1 MIIAGAKCDKCG
13 RVEVMEYT
21 SEAIVEVM
29 LRQKG
34 WVIKDKKSI
43 CRVCSIKDKE
53 PNKQVVWYEILMQIL
68 NCIK

>member
-43 CRVCSIKDKE
+43 CRVCAIKDDDKIS
-53 PNKQVVWYEILMQIL
+53 K
-68 NCIK
+68 

>member
-13 RVEVMEYT
+13 RIESMEYT

-34 WVIKDKKSI
+34 WQFTKDKKSI
-43 CRVCSIKDKE
+43 CRVCSIKEKE
-53 PNKQVVWYEILMQIL
+53 SNK
-68 NCIK
+68 

>member
-29 LRQKG
+29 IRQKG
-34 WVIKDKKSI
+34 WNFKDKKSI
-43 CRVCSIKDKE
+43 CRVCGIKDKE
-53 PNKQVVWYEILMQIL
+53 VENGTKL
-68 NCIK
+68 

>member
-1 MIIAGAKCDKCG
+1 MIISGAKCDKCG

-34 WVIKDKKSI
+34 WIFKDKKSI
-43 CRVCSIKDKE
+43 CRVCGIKEKE
-53 PNKQVVWYEILMQIL
+53 SNK
-68 NCIK
+68 

>member
-1 MIIAGAKCDKCG
+1 MIISGAKCDKCG

-34 WVIKDKKSI
+34 WIIKDKKSI
-43 CRVCSIKDKE
+43 CRVCGIKEKE
-53 PNKQVVWYEILMQIL
+53 SNK
-68 NCIK
+68 

>member
-13 RVEVMEYT
+13 RIESMEYT

-34 WVIKDKKSI
+34 WKFTPDKKSI
-43 CRVCSIKDKE
+43 CRVCSIKEKE
-53 PNKQVVWYEILMQIL
+53 SNKILVLKKVTI
-68 NCIK
+68 